1 MHVRL
6 TTLHGDK
13 NTVEAGV
20 DYIEGTAR
28 AAVEAAA
35 GNLGF
40 ATFTDAASGVVVG
53 ASYWDGAES
62 RAASESALEHIR
74 AGLAEAGGGGI
85 TVENYEAAVT
95 KRVSIPAAGAVV
107 RILRAEADSSELDAM
122 IEFYRSDLLPTFAAA
137 AGLCSAQLLV
147 DRASG
152 KGLGV
157 SSWEDEEA
165 LTNARALLEQ
175 AGAAASARVSSLRFT
190 GTELYTMV
198 NTTVRLD

>member
-1 MHVRL
+1 MDVRL

-13 NTVEAGV
+13 GTVEAGV
-20 DYIEGTAR
+20 EFIEGTAR

-35 GNLGF
+35 GNRGF
-40 ATFTDAASGVVVG
+40 ATFTDADSGVVVG
-53 ASYWDGAES
+53 ASYWDGAAS
-62 RAASESALEHIR
+62 REASEAALAEIR

-85 TVENYEAAVT
+85 TIENYEAVVT

-107 RILRAEADSSELDAM
+107 RILRAQADPSEIDAL
-122 IEFYRSDLLPTFAAA
+122 IDFYRTELLPTLAAS

-147 DRASG
+147 DRATG

-157 SSWEDEEA
+157 SSWADEQA
-165 LTNARALLEQ
+165 LANARAFLEQ

-190 GTELYTMV
+190 GTELYSMV
-198 NTTVRLD
+198 RTTVRLD